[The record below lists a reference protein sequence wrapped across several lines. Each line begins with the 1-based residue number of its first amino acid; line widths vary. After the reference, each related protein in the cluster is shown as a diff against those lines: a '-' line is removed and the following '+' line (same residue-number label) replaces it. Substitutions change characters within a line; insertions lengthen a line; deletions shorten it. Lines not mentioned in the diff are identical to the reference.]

1 MTTIDQISNV
11 LNSLVMPIGVTNELI
26 FFLITGL
33 GKIVSAGASE
43 TPKLAIK
50 TGIPD
55 DLAKSIIFIVG
66 IIEILAA
73 LLVFYGALTENYHLA
88 SIVTYVLMFSTFVT
102 ALVMYTSPM
111 NYFEFGTYMVIIG
124 GLIYIDLVFF
134 KKLF

>member
-1 MTTIDQISNV
+1 MLTATKN
-11 LNSLVMPIGVTNELI
+11 LLENLVMPIAVSNELI
-26 FFLITGL
+26 FFLITGIA
-33 GKIVSAGASE
+33 KIVASTEPGA
-43 TPKLAIK
+43 PRLAVK

-111 NYFEFGTYMVIIG
+111 NY